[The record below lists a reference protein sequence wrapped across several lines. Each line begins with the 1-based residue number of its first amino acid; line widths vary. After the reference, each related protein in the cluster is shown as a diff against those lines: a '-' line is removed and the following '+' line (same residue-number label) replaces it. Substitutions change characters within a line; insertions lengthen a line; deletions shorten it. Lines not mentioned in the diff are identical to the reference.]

1 MMHGHKIIALFATLY
16 LAITVLPAYARA
28 PVSPERI
35 QFIHMGGDD
44 CPPCKAWRL
53 SELPKLK
60 ETSVFP
66 NVTFSYVR
74 KLIQSPVPASF
85 FLPDEVKPLKEKL
98 DYASGG
104 RSGSPQQVIIVDGEV
119 FDYWFGA
126 RNANQ
131 IEQALVSL
139 VEGTNYPYRRCVKWT
154 AEGNRSCE
162 IKMP

>member
-1 MMHGHKIIALFATLY
+1 MQRLKIPALFAALY
-16 LAITVLPAYARA
+16 LAITVLPAHARE

-60 ETSVFP
+60 ESPVFSKI
-66 NVTFSYVR
+66 TFSYVR
-74 KLIQSPVPASF
+74 KTIQSPVPASF
-85 FLPDEVKPLKEKL
+85 FLPEEVKPLKEKL

-104 RSGSPQQVIIVDGEV
+104 QSGSPHQVIIVDGEV

-126 RNANQ
+126 KDANQ

-139 VEGTNYPYRRCVKWT
+139 VEGTRDGVQNS
-154 AEGNRSCE
+154 AADAA
-162 IKMP
+162 

>member
-1 MMHGHKIIALFATLY
+1 MHCKKIPALFAAFL
-16 LAITVLPAYARA
+16 LAVTVSPTHAQE
-28 PVSPERI
+28 PVPPERI
-35 QFIHMGGDD
+35 HFIHMGGDD

-60 ETSVFP
+60 ESPVFSKI
-66 NVTFSYVR
+66 TFSYVR
-74 KLIQSPVPASF
+74 KTIQSPVPATF
-85 FLPDEVKPLKEKL
+85 FLPEEVKPLKDKL

-104 RSGSPQQVIIVDGEV
+104 RIGSPQQVIVVDGEV